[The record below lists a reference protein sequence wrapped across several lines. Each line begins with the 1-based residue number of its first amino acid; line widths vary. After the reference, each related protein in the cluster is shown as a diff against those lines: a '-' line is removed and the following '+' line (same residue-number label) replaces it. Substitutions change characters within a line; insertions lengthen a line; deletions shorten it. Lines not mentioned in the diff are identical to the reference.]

1 MTLFVGTDLLLQ
13 VSGLKDQDDNAV
25 TGATVEATV
34 LESDASTEVSG
45 VTWPVTLSDDGGG
58 DYSAVLEDTMELT
71 EGRTYWVRVDITG
84 GGADDQR
91 WKQFRAERR
100 GFSD

>member
-1 MTLFVGTDLLLQ
+1 MTLYVGTDLLLQ

-34 LESDASTEVSG
+34 FESDASTEVSG

-58 DYSAVLEDTMELT
+58 DYSAVLEDTMALDN
-71 EGRTYWVRVDITG
+71 GRLYWIKVEITG
-84 GGADDQR
+84 SGADDTR
-91 WKQFRAERR
+91 WESFVAERR
-100 GFSD
+100 GFDD